1 MSGHFASMKSVV
13 VFMIL
18 AQVVQAQASGDS
30 TPVDAAAARP
40 GKMFKGPSAVVS
52 SVSHS
57 GSSGMIAAG
66 YFNSTVQVWNTQSSD
81 PLELK
86 GHENW
91 ITAVAWS
98 PTGPLLAS
106 AGLDK
111 KIILW
116 QLPTKK
122 PTRVIEGAAAPAPG
136 QPPVV
141 DKHTDW
147 IRALA
152 FSTDGKLLVSAGD
165 DKSILVW
172 NVESGTFARRLEG
185 STEWVMCLAVSPDG
199 KHVAAAG
206 FDRTIRIWDVS
217 SGTKVGEFPANHQ
230 IVIALAWSPDGKI
243 IVSGGQDKKIRVW
256 DATAGTELRVIDG
269 HTDQVFAVAIH
280 PNGRW
285 LASCSADKSVRLWN
299 LADGKEAKSLT
310 GHTNWVYSL
319 TFTSDGTSLATAS
332 ADETV
337 RLWDLTA
344 SRPAPASN
352 GAPGN

>member
-1 MSGHFASMKSVV
+1 MSGHSLLLRAAYLFLLPASVV
-13 VFMIL
+13 V
-18 AQVVQAQASGDS
+18 AQVSGDS
-30 TPVDAAAARP
+30 VAIDASAARP
-40 GKMFKGPSAVVS
+40 GKTFKGPSAVVS

-66 YFNSTVQVWNTQSSD
+66 YFNSTVQVWNVQSNQ

-136 QPPVV
+136 QPAVA

-147 IRALA
+147 IRALT

-165 DKSILVW
+165 DKAILVW
-172 NVESGTFARRLEG
+172 DVETVNLARRLEG

-199 KHVAAAG
+199 RHVAAGG
-206 FDRTIRIWDVS
+206 FDRTIRIWELA
-217 SGTKVGEFPANHQ
+217 SGTKVKEIPANHQ
-230 IVIALAWSPDGKI
+230 IVIALAWSPDGGT

-256 DATAGTELRVIDG
+256 NSKEGNEIHVIEG
-269 HTDQVFAVAIH
+269 HTDQIFAVAIH
-280 PNGRW
+280 PNGQW

-299 LADGKEAKSLT
+299 LADGTEAKSLA

-319 TFTSDGTSLATAS
+319 AFTSDGSSLATAS

-337 RLWDLTA
+337 RLWDLT
-344 SRPAPASN
+344 PAPPASAAN
-352 GAPGN
+352 GQ

>member
-1 MSGHFASMKSVV
+1 MPRSAVLQAASLFALLGSVAH
-13 VFMIL
+13 
-18 AQVVQAQASGDS
+18 AQVTSDS
-30 TPVDAAAARP
+30 KPVDASAARP
-40 GKMFKGPSAVVS
+40 DKMFKGPGAVVS

-66 YFNSTVQVWNTQSSD
+66 YFNSTIQIWNVQSNQ

-98 PTGPLLAS
+98 PTGPLVAS

-122 PTRVIEGAAAPAPG
+122 PTRVIEGAAPAAPG
-136 QPPVV
+136 QPAVT

-147 IRALA
+147 IRALT
-152 FSTDGKLLVSAGD
+152 FSADGKFLISAGD

-172 NVESGTFARRLEG
+172 DVDTGKFVRRLEG
-185 STEWVMCLAVSPDG
+185 STEWVMCLATSPDG
-199 KHVAAAG
+199 KQIAASG
-206 FDRTIRIWDVS
+206 FDRTIRIWDLS
-217 SGTKVGEFPANHQ
+217 TGTKVKDIPANQQ
-230 IVIALAWSPDGKI
+230 IVIALAWSPDGRM
-243 IVSGGQDKKIRVW
+243 IVSGGQDKKIRFW
-256 DATAGTELRVIDG
+256 DVASAAETRVIEG
-269 HTDQVFAVAIH
+269 HTDQIFAVAIH
-280 PNGRW
+280 PNGQW
-285 LASCSADKSVRLWN
+285 IASCSADKSVRIWN
-299 LADGKEAKSLT
+299 VADGKELKNLA

-319 TFTSDGTSLATAS
+319 AFTSDGSTLATAS

-337 RLWDLTA
+337 RLWNLTA
-344 SRPAPASN
+344 N
-352 GAPGN
+352 